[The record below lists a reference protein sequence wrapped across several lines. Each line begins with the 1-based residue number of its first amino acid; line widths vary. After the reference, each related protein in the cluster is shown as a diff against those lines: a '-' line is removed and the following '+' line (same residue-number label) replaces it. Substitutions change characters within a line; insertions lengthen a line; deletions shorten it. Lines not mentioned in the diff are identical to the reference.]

1 VGGELFKIMSDVG
14 MKLRNFLRAVLHR
27 VLLYRRIPLFLVLLL
42 IILLVVYGSYAFIEM
57 DPRSN
62 VFCVLCHDMRP
73 FYLEH
78 ATGPHS
84 HFNCHV
90 CHPLTLDVLKE
101 PVIYILYR
109 PSAEEIRVRTL
120 FLYDE
125 CVKCHSVVEL
135 SKDRIHETHL
145 GLARR
150 VSCSACHSSHL
161 MDVRNDDCLQ
171 CHNYQRVVSSH
182 LNFHAEAER
191 LAAQGVVTCQRCHQ
205 TLDPTSLEGVIR
217 GATCFDCH
225 STPLKSVVVEG
236 RMCVECHR

>member
-1 VGGELFKIMSDVG
+1 MFKVISNIRT
-14 MKLRNFLRAVLHR
+14 KLGSFLKTVLYK
-27 VLLYRRIPLFLVLLL
+27 VIPYRRFPFFLALFLV
-42 IILLVVYGSYAFIEM
+42 ITFAIYGLYVFIEM

-62 VFCVLCHDMRP
+62 IFCTLCHNMRP

-90 CHPLTLDVLKE
+90 CHPFTLDALKE
-101 PVIYILYR
+101 PIIQILHR

-125 CVKCHSVVEL
+125 CIKCHRVIGLVE
-135 SKDRIHETHL
+135 SRIHETHL
-145 GLARR
+145 GLARSM
-150 VSCSACHSSHL
+150 SCSACHSTHL

-171 CHNYQRVVSSH
+171 CHNYQRVITSH

-191 LAAQGVVTCQRCHQ
+191 LAAQGVVVCQRCHQ